1 MSEGLVMAIVFG
13 SIFLIGIAAWFSVD
27 VWYWWKGREPKPKQP
42 KGPEVG
48 TIRIVEK
55 MRKDGSVYYVA
66 ERWTH
71 YSKRHTSYGDEPF
84 YSQSH
89 YTTQH
94 QRWEMMTDG
103 FEYETA
109 EGAQEKANAIVK
121 REQEEAAQ
129 EKEELRRA
137 KHHKVM
143 GEFKP

>member
-1 MSEGLVMAIVFG
+1 MSGGWVLILSVLGCVSLVG
-13 SIFLIGIAAWFSVD
+13 LIGGI
-27 VWYWWKGREPKPKQP
+27 WYLAHYLNDKSQEGPKP

-103 FEYETA
+103 FEYETV